1 MSKLK
6 ILITGGTGFI
16 GYHLAKKCLSLSWSV
31 TSLSTKKPSQNRKL
45 KKVKYKI
52 CDISNKKKLN
62 NILNLDYDYVVNLA
76 GYVDH
81 SHKLNT
87 MKSHYDG
94 CRNLSLFFLK
104 SKIKKF
110 IQIGSSI
117 EYGKIRSPQ
126 LENIKNKQK
135 TFSVYGNAK
144 LLSTKFLLDLKK
156 RFNFPVVIIRLYLVY
171 GPNQD
176 INRVIPITISNA
188 MRDKEFDCSDG
199 TQLRDFLYIDDA
211 INAIIKIL
219 KNKGITGEIINIGS
233 GKPSKIKSIIIK
245 ICKIVG
251 SGKPNFGKIKFR
263 KDEINCLYPSIFKA
277 KKIINWKPRIDLN
290 LGLKKTINYYKRKN
304 GKKS

>member
-1 MSKLK
+1 LSKLK

-76 GYVDH
+76 GY
-81 SHKLNT
+81 
-87 MKSHYDG
+87 
-94 CRNLSLFFLK
+94 
-104 SKIKKF
+104 KKF

-304 GKKS
+304 G

>member
-94 CRNLSLFFLK
+94 CRNLSSFFLK

-117 EYGKIRSPQ
+117 EYGKIKSPQ
-126 LENIKNKQK
+126 FENIKNDQK

-156 RFNFPVVIIRLYLVY
+156 RFDFPVVIIRLYLVY

-304 GKKS
+304 G

>member
-1 MSKLK
+1 ML
-6 ILITGGTGFI
+6 
-16 GYHLAKKCLSLSWSV
+16 
-31 TSLSTKKPSQNRKL
+31 
-45 KKVKYKI
+45 
-52 CDISNKKKLN
+52 
-62 NILNLDYDYVVNLA
+62 
-76 GYVDH
+76 
-81 SHKLNT
+81 SHKKNLN
-87 MKSHYDG
+87 YY
-94 CRNLSLFFLK
+94 
-104 SKIKKF
+104 KKNQ
-110 IQIGSSI
+110 IQ
-117 EYGKIRSPQ
+117 Y
-126 LENIKNKQK
+126 
-135 TFSVYGNAK
+135 
-144 LLSTKFLLDLKK
+144 LKK

-176 INRVIPITISNA
+176 TNRVIPITISNA

-211 INAIIKIL
+211 ITAIIKIL
-219 KNKGITGEIINIGS
+219 KNKEIAGEIINIGS

>member
-16 GYHLAKKCLSLSWSV
+16 GYHLAKKCLSLNWSV

-45 KKVKYKI
+45 GKVKYKI

-94 CRNLSLFFLK
+94 CRNLSSFFLK

-126 LENIKNKQK
+126 LENIKNEQK

-156 RFNFPVVIIRLYLVY
+156 RFDFPVVIIRLYLVY
-171 GPNQD
+171 GPNQG

-211 INAIIKIL
+211 ISAIIKTL
-219 KNKGITGEIINIGS
+219 KNKEIAGEIINIGS

-263 KDEINCLYPSIFKA
+263 KDEIRCLYPSIFKA

-304 GKKS
+304 G